1 MRRRRVLYDATSR
14 AAATAAE
21 SLRGEFDVAG
31 LSVAAD
37 PTADGPVV
45 ILVGRDAT
53 DPRWT
58 DAPLRVVAL
67 VDRDDTGPWPA
78 HWYSVLPEGA
88 SAAMLARAI
97 DNAFADLERAT
108 EMGRLDR
115 EMARLDRELSE
126 LNAIGIR
133 LSAERNPRDLI
144 ETILTK
150 AREITHS
157 DAGSLYLVEEE
168 DGTRDLRFVLA
179 QNDSVDIPFRAA
191 RLPLTSESVAGHVAL
206 TGAILNL
213 EDAYRPPAGAPFH
226 INRSFDEETGYRT
239 RSMLVVPMRTPEGET
254 IGALQLINC
263 KPDFAARLVR
273 GDAIEGTVQR
283 FTARHEQLAGS
294 LASQAAVAIQNRR
307 LYENIR
313 ELFEG
318 FVKASV
324 TAIESRDPT
333 TSGHSARVANLTV
346 GLAAAIDRASDG
358 PHQLTHFSAEEMTE
372 LRYAALLHDF
382 GKVGVREQVLV
393 KAKKLLPAELDG
405 IRQRVELIKRG
416 LELRYA
422 GKKIEHLVEKGR
434 RRYATQAAAF
444 DAELAAYVATLDQG
458 IARIVAANE
467 PAVLPRDFAAGIER
481 LALDVFEDH
490 LGTRE
495 SVITPEE
502 AEILAIPRGSLTP
515 AEFKEIQSHV
525 IHAYEFLTRIPW
537 TREFR
542 RIPEIARSH
551 HEKLDGTGYP
561 PTSTTRSPP
570 ATAPTRRASRPPRRS
585 TSSTTSG
592 APAISTARC
601 SMCSSTRGSTS
612 RPSRPPSAPQQETDA
627 APGDDGPERDERPE
641 HFPTGAETL
650 QMLSSPGQKKRARAA
665 TVKQCVCHC
674 VRAHYRPPR
683 ALHRRERA
691 LPPNSLSSETAE

>member
-14 AAATAAE
+14 EAATAAE
-21 SLRGEFDVAG
+21 LLRGEFDVAP
-31 LSVAAD
+31 LSASVD
-37 PTADGPVV
+37 PTAGGPAVV
-45 ILVGRDAT
+45 LVGRDGS
-53 DPRWT
+53 DRRWGE
-58 DAPLRVVAL
+58 APLRVVAL
-67 VDRDDTGPWPA
+67 VDAEAAGPWPA
-78 HWYSVLPEGA
+78 HWYSLLPAGVGA
-88 SAAMLARAI
+88 PILARAVE
-97 DNAFADLERAT
+97 NAFADLDRAA
-108 EMGRLDR
+108 EMT
-115 EMARLDRELSE
+115 RLDRELSE
-126 LNAIGIR
+126 LNAIGIL
-133 LSAERNPRDLI
+133 LSAERNPRDLT
-144 ETILTK
+144 EAILTK

-157 DAGSLYLVEEE
+157 DAGSLYLVEEAP
-168 DGTRDLRFVLA
+168 DGTRELRFVLA

-213 EDAYRPPAGAPFH
+213 EDAYSPPAGAPFR

-263 KPDFAARLVR
+263 KSDFAARLR
-273 GDAIEGTVQR
+273 PGDAIEQTAQR
-283 FTARHEQLAGS
+283 FTPRHEQLAGS

-333 TSGHSARVANLTV
+333 TSGHSARVANLTT
-346 GLAAAIDRASDG
+346 GLAAAIDRCATG
-358 PHQLTHFSAEEMTE
+358 PYQAIRFNAEEMTE

-393 KAKKLLPAELDG
+393 KAKKLLPGELDR

-422 GKKIEHLVEKGR
+422 GKKIEHLLEKGR
-434 RRYATQAAAF
+434 RRFATHAAAF
-444 DAELAAYVATLDQG
+444 DAELAAYVAELDQS

-481 LALDVFEDH
+481 LALNVFEDH
-490 LGTRE
+490 LGNRE
-495 SVITPEE
+495 AVITPEE

-515 AEFKEIQSHV
+515 TEFKEIQSHV
-525 IHAYEFLTRIPW
+525 IHTYEFLTRIPW
-537 TREFR
+537 TRELR

-561 PTSTTRSPP
+561 EGRKRDEIPIQSRMMTI
-570 ATAPTRRASRPPRRS
+570 ADIYDALTAGDRPYKKGIARDEALDILNHERRAGHLDGALLDVFVEAKIYEQVLAPPVN
-585 TSSTTSG
+585 
-592 APAISTARC
+592 
-601 SMCSSTRGSTS
+601 
-612 RPSRPPSAPQQETDA
+612 PSATD
-627 APGDDGPERDERPE
+627 RRRP
-641 HFPTGAETL
+641 
-650 QMLSSPGQKKRARAA
+650 MR
-665 TVKQCVCHC
+665 
-674 VRAHYRPPR
+674 
-683 ALHRRERA
+683 
-691 LPPNSLSSETAE
+691 

>member
-1 MRRRRVLYDATSR
+1 MCRRRVLYDATSR

-21 SLRGEFDVAG
+21 LVRGEFDVSG

-45 ILVGRDAT
+45 VLVGRDGIDA
-53 DPRWT
+53 RWSE
-58 DAPLRVVAL
+58 ASLRVVAL
-67 VDRDDTGPWPA
+67 VDAESDGPWPA
-78 HWYSVLPEGA
+78 HWHAVLPAGV
-88 SAAMLARAI
+88 SAAMLGRAI
-97 DNAFADLERAT
+97 DNAFADLDRAA
-108 EMGRLDR
+108 EVARLDR
-115 EMARLDRELSE
+115 EMTRLDRELSE

-133 LSAERNPRDLI
+133 LSAERNPRGLI

-157 DAGSLYLVEEE
+157 DAGSLYLVEEA

-206 TGAILNL
+206 TGTILNL
-213 EDAYRPPAGAPFH
+213 EDAYEPPVGAPFH

-263 KPDFAARLVR
+263 KPDFSAPLTPGTAAE
-273 GDAIEGTVQR
+273 GAIQR
-283 FTARHEQLAGS
+283 FTTRHEQLAGS

-307 LYENIR
+307 LYESIR

-346 GLAAAIDRASDG
+346 GLATAIDRSTTG
-358 PHQLTHFSAEEMTE
+358 PYQALCFTAEEMTE

-393 KAKKLLPAELDG
+393 KAKKLLPGELDR

-416 LELRYA
+416 LELRYSA
-422 GKKIEHLVEKGR
+422 RKIEHLEQKGR
-434 RRYATQAAAF
+434 RSYAAKAKAF
-444 DAELAAYVATLDQG
+444 DAELAACVAELDRSL
-458 IARIVAANE
+458 ARIVAANE

-481 LALDVFEDH
+481 LALDFFEDH
-490 LGTRE
+490 LGNRE
-495 SVITPEE
+495 TVITRDE

-515 AEFKEIQSHV
+515 AEFKEIKSHV
-525 IHAYEFLTRIPW
+525 THTYEFLTRIPW

-551 HEKLDGTGYP
+551 HEKLDGSGYP
-561 PTSTTRSPP
+561 EGRRHDEIPVQSRMMTI
-570 ATAPTRRASRPPRRS
+570 ADIYDALTAGDRPYKKGIAREEALDILEQERRAGHLDGALLDVFVEAKIYEQAQQSAVNPSAANKHRPTR
-585 TSSTTSG
+585 
-592 APAISTARC
+592 
-601 SMCSSTRGSTS
+601 
-612 RPSRPPSAPQQETDA
+612 
-627 APGDDGPERDERPE
+627 
-641 HFPTGAETL
+641 
-650 QMLSSPGQKKRARAA
+650 
-665 TVKQCVCHC
+665 
-674 VRAHYRPPR
+674 
-683 ALHRRERA
+683 
-691 LPPNSLSSETAE
+691 

>member
-14 AAATAAE
+14 AAAAAAE
-21 SLRGEFDVAG
+21 LLRDEFDVAG
-31 LSVAAD
+31 LSVATLADSAD
-37 PTADGPVV
+37 PVV
-45 ILVGRDAT
+45 VLVGRDGLGLFP
-53 DPRWT
+53 DE
-58 DAPLRVVAL
+58 APVRVIAL
-67 VDRDDTGPWPA
+67 VDADATGPWPL
-78 HWYSVLPEGA
+78 HWYSLLPVGV
-88 SAAMLARAI
+88 SGPILARAV
-97 DNAFADLERAT
+97 DNAFADVDRAT
-108 EMGRLDR
+108 AMRRLD
-115 EMARLDRELSE
+115 LELSE

-157 DAGSLYLVEEE
+157 DAGSLYLVEEAS

-213 EDAYRPPAGAPFH
+213 EDAYAPPGGAPFH

-263 KPDFAARLVR
+263 KPDFAARLR
-273 GDAIEGTVQR
+273 PGDAGEDAIQR

-346 GLAAAIDRASDG
+346 GLATAIDRCATG
-358 PHQLTHFSAEEMTE
+358 PYQAQRFTPEEMTE

-393 KAKKLLPAELDG
+393 KAKKLRPGELDR
-405 IRQRVELIKRG
+405 IRQRVEVIKRG

-422 GKKIEHLVEKGR
+422 RMKIEHLVQKGR
-434 RRYATQAAAF
+434 RNYATKAAAF
-444 DAELAAYVATLDQG
+444 DAELAAYVAELDHS
-458 IARIVAANE
+458 IARIVAADE
-467 PAVLPRDFAAGIER
+467 PAVLPRDFAAHIEQ
-481 LALDVFEDH
+481 LALNLFEDH
-490 LGTRE
+490 LGNRE
-495 SVITPEE
+495 AVITPEE

-525 IHAYEFLTRIPW
+525 IHTYEFLTRIPW

-561 PTSTTRSPP
+561 EGRRHDEIPVQSRMMTI
-570 ATAPTRRASRPPRRS
+570 ADIYDALTAGDRPYKKAIAKEEALDILDHERRAGHLDGALLDVFVEAKIYEQALAPPVSPAAGDRRRPMR
-585 TSSTTSG
+585 
-592 APAISTARC
+592 
-601 SMCSSTRGSTS
+601 
-612 RPSRPPSAPQQETDA
+612 
-627 APGDDGPERDERPE
+627 
-641 HFPTGAETL
+641 
-650 QMLSSPGQKKRARAA
+650 
-665 TVKQCVCHC
+665 
-674 VRAHYRPPR
+674 
-683 ALHRRERA
+683 
-691 LPPNSLSSETAE
+691 

>member
-21 SLRGEFDVAG
+21 LVRGEFDVAG

-45 ILVGRDAT
+45 VLVGRDGIDA
-53 DPRWT
+53 RWSE
-58 DAPLRVVAL
+58 APLRVIAL
-67 VDRDDTGPWPA
+67 VDAESDGPWPA
-78 HWYSVLPEGA
+78 HWHAVLPAGV
-88 SAAMLARAI
+88 SAAMLGRAI
-97 DNAFADLERAT
+97 DNAFADLDRAA
-108 EMGRLDR
+108 EVARLDR
-115 EMARLDRELSE
+115 EMTRLDRELSE

-133 LSAERNPRDLI
+133 LSAERNPRGLI

-150 AREITHS
+150 AREITQS
-157 DAGSLYLVEEE
+157 DAGSLYLVEEA

-213 EDAYRPPAGAPFH
+213 EDAYEPPVGAPFH

-263 KPDFAARLVR
+263 KPDFSAPLTPGTAAE
-273 GDAIEGTVQR
+273 GAIQR

-307 LYENIR
+307 LYESIR

-333 TSGHSARVANLTV
+333 TSGHSARVANFTV
-346 GLAAAIDRASDG
+346 GLATAIDRSTTG
-358 PHQLTHFSAEEMTE
+358 PYQALRFTAEEMTE

-393 KAKKLLPAELDG
+393 KAKKLLPGELDR

-416 LELRYA
+416 LELRYSA
-422 GKKIEHLVEKGR
+422 RKIEHLEQKGR
-434 RRYATQAAAF
+434 RSYAAKAKAF
-444 DAELAAYVATLDQG
+444 DAELAAYVAELDRSL
-458 IARIVAANE
+458 ARIVAANE

-481 LALDVFEDH
+481 LALDFFEDH
-490 LGTRE
+490 LGNRE
-495 SVITPEE
+495 TVITRDE

-515 AEFKEIQSHV
+515 AEFKEIKSHV
-525 IHAYEFLTRIPW
+525 THTYEFLTRIPW

-551 HEKLDGTGYP
+551 HEKLDGSGYP
-561 PTSTTRSPP
+561 EGRRQDEIPVQSRMMTI
-570 ATAPTRRASRPPRRS
+570 ADIYDALTAGDRPYKKGIAREEALDILEQERRAGHLDGALLDVFVEAKIYEQAQQSALNPSAANKHRPTR
-585 TSSTTSG
+585 
-592 APAISTARC
+592 
-601 SMCSSTRGSTS
+601 
-612 RPSRPPSAPQQETDA
+612 
-627 APGDDGPERDERPE
+627 
-641 HFPTGAETL
+641 
-650 QMLSSPGQKKRARAA
+650 
-665 TVKQCVCHC
+665 
-674 VRAHYRPPR
+674 
-683 ALHRRERA
+683 
-691 LPPNSLSSETAE
+691 

>member
-53 DPRWT
+53 DPRWS

-67 VDRDDTGPWPA
+67 VDRDDAGPWPA

-88 SAAMLARAI
+88 SAAMLARVI
-97 DNAFADLERAT
+97 DNAFADLERAI

-115 EMARLDRELSE
+115 EMTRLDRELSE

-157 DAGSLYLVEEE
+157 DAGSLYLVEEDA

-239 RSMLVVPMRTPEGET
+239 RSMLVVPMQTPEGET

-358 PHQLTHFSAEEMTE
+358 PHRLTHFSAEEMTE

-393 KAKKLLPAELDG
+393 KAKKLLPAELDR

-422 GKKIEHLVEKGR
+422 GKKIEHLVDKGR
-434 RRYATQAAAF
+434 RRYATQAAAL

-467 PAVLPRDFAAGIER
+467 PAVLPRDFAADIER

-490 LGTRE
+490 LGNRE

-525 IHAYEFLTRIPW
+525 IHTYEFLTRIPW

-561 PTSTTRSPP
+561 EGRKAGEIPVQSRMMTIADIYDALTAGDRPYKKGIPT
-570 ATAPTRRASRPPRRS
+570 AEALDILDHERRAGHLDGALLDVFVEARIYEQALTQPVSPSAGDRRRPRR
-585 TSSTTSG
+585 
-592 APAISTARC
+592 
-601 SMCSSTRGSTS
+601 
-612 RPSRPPSAPQQETDA
+612 
-627 APGDDGPERDERPE
+627 
-641 HFPTGAETL
+641 
-650 QMLSSPGQKKRARAA
+650 
-665 TVKQCVCHC
+665 
-674 VRAHYRPPR
+674 
-683 ALHRRERA
+683 
-691 LPPNSLSSETAE
+691 

>member
-21 SLRGEFDVAG
+21 HLRSEFDVAG

-45 ILVGRDAT
+45 VLVGRDAAE
-53 DPRWT
+53 PRWSE
-58 DAPLRVVAL
+58 APLRVIAL
-67 VDRDDTGPWPA
+67 IDGDGAGPWPP
-78 HWYSVLPEGA
+78 HWYAVLPESA
-88 SAAMLARAI
+88 STAMLARAI
-97 DNAFADLERAT
+97 DNAFADLDRAAET
-108 EMGRLDR
+108 
-115 EMARLDRELSE
+115 ARLERELSE
-126 LNAIGIR
+126 LNEIGIR

-144 ETILTK
+144 ETILSR
-150 AREITHS
+150 AREITQS

-168 DGTRDLRFVLA
+168 RDGTRDLRFVLA

-213 EDAYRPPAGAPFH
+213 EDAYRPPSGAPFH

-254 IGALQLINC
+254 MGALQLINC
-263 KPDFAARLVR
+263 KPDFAARLR
-273 GDAIEGTVQR
+273 PGEAIEGAVQR

-294 LASQAAVAIQNRR
+294 LASQAAVAIQNQR
-307 LYENIR
+307 LYGSIR

-346 GLAAAIDRASDG
+346 GLAAAIDRCDDG
-358 PHQLTHFSAEEMTE
+358 PHRLTRFTAEEMTE

-393 KAKKLLPAELDG
+393 KAKKLLPSELDR

-416 LELRYA
+416 LELKYA
-422 GKKIEHLVEKGR
+422 GKKVEHLFAKGR
-434 RRYATQAAAF
+434 RGYAKLAAGF
-444 DAELAAYVATLDQG
+444 DAELAAHVAALEQG
-458 IARIVAANE
+458 LARIVAANE
-467 PAVLPRDFAAGIER
+467 PAVLPRDFAAGLER
-481 LALDVFEDH
+481 LALEAFEDH
-490 LGTRE
+490 RGQRE
-495 SVITPEE
+495 TVITREE

-515 AEFKEIQSHV
+515 MEFKEIQSHV
-525 IHAYEFLTRIPW
+525 IHTYEFLARIPW

-561 PTSTTRSPP
+561 EGRQGGEIPVQSRMMTIADIYDALTAGDRPYKKGISSTEALDILERERQAGHLDGALLDVFVEAKIYEQAQIPAVSPSATS
-570 ATAPTRRASRPPRRS
+570 RRRPRR
-585 TSSTTSG
+585 
-592 APAISTARC
+592 
-601 SMCSSTRGSTS
+601 
-612 RPSRPPSAPQQETDA
+612 
-627 APGDDGPERDERPE
+627 
-641 HFPTGAETL
+641 
-650 QMLSSPGQKKRARAA
+650 
-665 TVKQCVCHC
+665 
-674 VRAHYRPPR
+674 
-683 ALHRRERA
+683 
-691 LPPNSLSSETAE
+691 

>member
-1 MRRRRVLYDATSR
+1 
-14 AAATAAE
+14 
-21 SLRGEFDVAG
+21 
-31 LSVAAD
+31 
-37 PTADGPVV
+37 
-45 ILVGRDAT
+45 
-53 DPRWT
+53 
-58 DAPLRVVAL
+58 
-67 VDRDDTGPWPA
+67 
-78 HWYSVLPEGA
+78 
-88 SAAMLARAI
+88 
-97 DNAFADLERAT
+97 
-108 EMGRLDR
+108 
-115 EMARLDRELSE
+115 
-126 LNAIGIR
+126 
-133 LSAERNPRDLI
+133 
-144 ETILTK
+144 
-150 AREITHS
+150 
-157 DAGSLYLVEEE
+157 
-168 DGTRDLRFVLA
+168 
-179 QNDSVDIPFRAA
+179 
-191 RLPLTSESVAGHVAL
+191 
-206 TGAILNL
+206 
-213 EDAYRPPAGAPFH
+213 
-226 INRSFDEETGYRT
+226 
-239 RSMLVVPMRTPEGET
+239 MRTPEGET

-358 PHQLTHFSAEEMTE
+358 QHRHTHFSAEEMTE

-393 KAKKLLPAELDG
+393 KAKKLLPAELDR

-434 RRYATQAAAF
+434 RRYATQAAAL

-490 LGTRE
+490 LGNRE

-525 IHAYEFLTRIPW
+525 IHTYEFLTRIPW

-561 PTSTTRSPP
+561 EGRKAGEIPVQSRMMTI
-570 ATAPTRRASRPPRRS
+570 ADIYDALTAGDRPYKK
-585 TSSTTSG
+585 G
-592 APAISTARC
+592 ISTAEALDILDHERRAGHLDGALLDVFVEARIYEQALTPPV
-601 SMCSSTRGSTS
+601 S
-612 RPSRPPSAPQQETDA
+612 PSA
-627 APGDDGPERDERPE
+627 GDRRRP
-641 HFPTGAETL
+641 
-650 QMLSSPGQKKRARAA
+650 
-665 TVKQCVCHC
+665 
-674 VRAHYRPPR
+674 
-683 ALHRRERA
+683 RR
-691 LPPNSLSSETAE
+691 

>member
-45 ILVGRDAT
+45 VLVGRDAA
-53 DPRWT
+53 DPRWSG
-58 DAPLRVVAL
+58 APLRVIAL
-67 VDRDDTGPWPA
+67 VDGDGAGPWPA
-78 HWYSVLPEGA
+78 HWYTVLPA
-88 SAAMLARAI
+88 SVTGSMLARVV
-97 DNAFADLERAT
+97 DNAFADLDRSAEAA
-108 EMGRLDR
+108 RLQR
-115 EMARLDRELSE
+115 EMTRLDRELSE

-168 DGTRDLRFVLA
+168 PDGTRDLRFVLA

-206 TGAILNL
+206 TGTILNL
-213 EDAYRPPAGAPFH
+213 EDAYQPPAGAPFR

-263 KPDFAARLVR
+263 MPDFAGRLAPD
-273 GDAIEGTVQR
+273 GATEGRVQP

-333 TSGHSARVANLTV
+333 TSGHSSRVANLTV
-346 GLAAAIDRASDG
+346 GLAVAIDRAADG
-358 PHQLTHFSAEEMTE
+358 PHRLTHFTAEEMTE

-393 KAKKLLPAELDG
+393 KAKKLLPAELER

-422 GKKIEHLVEKGR
+422 GKKIEHLVDKGR
-434 RRYATQAAAF
+434 RRYAAHAAVL
-444 DAELAAYVATLDQG
+444 DAELAAYVATLEQS

-467 PAVLPRDFAAGIER
+467 PSVLPRDFAAGIEQ

-490 LGTRE
+490 LGNRE
-495 SVITPEE
+495 SVITREE

-525 IHAYEFLTRIPW
+525 IHTYEFLTRIPW

-561 PTSTTRSPP
+561 EG
-570 ATAPTRRASRPPRRS
+570 RRAGEIPVQSRMMTIADIYDALTAGDRPYKKGIAPVEALDILEHERRAGHLDGTLLDVFVDARIYEQALTPPVSPSSGDRRRPRR
-585 TSSTTSG
+585 
-592 APAISTARC
+592 
-601 SMCSSTRGSTS
+601 
-612 RPSRPPSAPQQETDA
+612 
-627 APGDDGPERDERPE
+627 
-641 HFPTGAETL
+641 
-650 QMLSSPGQKKRARAA
+650 
-665 TVKQCVCHC
+665 
-674 VRAHYRPPR
+674 
-683 ALHRRERA
+683 
-691 LPPNSLSSETAE
+691 

>member
-21 SLRGEFDVAG
+21 LVRGEFDVAG

-45 ILVGRDAT
+45 VLVGRDGIDA
-53 DPRWT
+53 RWSE
-58 DAPLRVVAL
+58 APLRVIAL
-67 VDRDDTGPWPA
+67 VDAESDGPWPA
-78 HWYSVLPEGA
+78 HWHAVLPAGV
-88 SAAMLARAI
+88 SAAMLGRAI
-97 DNAFADLERAT
+97 DNAFADLDRAA
-108 EMGRLDR
+108 EVARLDR
-115 EMARLDRELSE
+115 EMTRLDRELSE

-133 LSAERNPRDLI
+133 LSAERNPRGLI

-150 AREITHS
+150 AREITQS
-157 DAGSLYLVEEE
+157 DAGSLYLVEEA

-213 EDAYRPPAGAPFH
+213 EDAYEPPVGAPFH

-263 KPDFAARLVR
+263 KPDFSAQLTPGTAAE
-273 GDAIEGTVQR
+273 GAIQR
-283 FTARHEQLAGS
+283 FTTRHEQLAGS

-307 LYENIR
+307 LYESIR

-333 TSGHSARVANLTV
+333 TSGHSARVANFTV
-346 GLAAAIDRASDG
+346 GLATAIDRSTTG
-358 PHQLTHFSAEEMTE
+358 PYQALRFTAEEMTE

-393 KAKKLLPAELDG
+393 KAKKLLPGELDR

-416 LELRYA
+416 LELRYSA
-422 GKKIEHLVEKGR
+422 RKIEHLEQKGR
-434 RRYATQAAAF
+434 RSYAAKAKAF
-444 DAELAAYVATLDQG
+444 DAELAAYVAELDRSL
-458 IARIVAANE
+458 ARIVAANE

-481 LALDVFEDH
+481 LALDFFEDH
-490 LGTRE
+490 LGNRE
-495 SVITPEE
+495 TVITRDE

-515 AEFKEIQSHV
+515 AEFKEIKSHV
-525 IHAYEFLTRIPW
+525 THTYEFLTRIPW

-551 HEKLDGTGYP
+551 HEKLDGSGYP
-561 PTSTTRSPP
+561 EGRRQDEIPVQSRMMTI
-570 ATAPTRRASRPPRRS
+570 ADIYDALTAGDRPYKKGIAREEALDILEQERRAGHLD
-585 TSSTTSG
+585 G
-592 APAISTARC
+592 ALLDVFVEAKIYEQAQQSALN
-601 SMCSSTRGSTS
+601 
-612 RPSRPPSAPQQETDA
+612 PSAA
-627 APGDDGPERDERPE
+627 NKHRP
-641 HFPTGAETL
+641 
-650 QMLSSPGQKKRARAA
+650 MR
-665 TVKQCVCHC
+665 
-674 VRAHYRPPR
+674 
-683 ALHRRERA
+683 
-691 LPPNSLSSETAE
+691 

>member
-14 AAATAAE
+14 AAAAAAE
-21 SLRGEFDVAG
+21 RLRGEFDVSG

-45 ILVGRDAT
+45 VLVGRDAAE
-53 DPRWT
+53 PRWGE
-58 DAPLRVVAL
+58 APLRVVAL
-67 VDRDDTGPWPA
+67 IDGDGAGPWPA
-78 HWYSVLPEGA
+78 HWYAVLPESV

-97 DNAFADLERAT
+97 DTAFADLDRAA
-108 EMGRLDR
+108 

-150 AREITHS
+150 AREITQS
-157 DAGSLYLVEEE
+157 DAGSLYLLEEE
-168 DGTRDLRFVLA
+168 PDGTRDLRFVLA
-179 QNDSVDIPFRAA
+179 QNDSMDIPFRAA

-254 IGALQLINC
+254 LGALQLINC
-263 KPDFAARLVR
+263 KPDFRARLR
-273 GDAIEGTVQR
+273 PGDDSEHTVQR
-283 FTARHEQLAGS
+283 FTQRHEQLAGS

-333 TSGHSARVANLTV
+333 TSGHSSRVANLTV
-346 GLAAAIDRASDG
+346 GLATAIDRCADG
-358 PHQLTHFSAEEMTE
+358 PHRLTHFTAEEMTE

-382 GKVGVREQVLV
+382 GKVGVREQLLV
-393 KAKKLLPAELDG
+393 KAKKLLPGELDR
-405 IRQRVELIKRG
+405 IRQRVELIRRG

-422 GKKIEHLVEKGR
+422 GKKVEHLFAKGR
-434 RRYATQAAAF
+434 RGYAKLAATV
-444 DAELAAYVATLDQG
+444 DAELAAYIAELDQS
-458 IARIVAANE
+458 IARVVAANE
-467 PAVLPRDFAAGIER
+467 PAVLPRDFAAGIQR
-481 LALDVFEDH
+481 LALDAFEDH
-490 LGTRE
+490 RGHRE
-495 SVITPEE
+495 TVITREE
-502 AEILAIPRGSLTP
+502 AEILAIPRGSLTA

-525 IHAYEFLTRIPW
+525 IHTYEFLARIPW

-542 RIPEIARSH
+542 RIPEIPVQSRMMTIADIYDALTAGDRPYKKGIAPPEALDILD
-551 HEKLDGTGYP
+551 HE
-561 PTSTTRSPP
+561 
-570 ATAPTRRASRPPRRS
+570 RRAGHLDSALLDVFVEAKIYELALA
-585 TSSTTSG
+585 
-592 APAISTARC
+592 APVN
-601 SMCSSTRGSTS
+601 
-612 RPSRPPSAPQQETDA
+612 PSA
-627 APGDDGPERDERPE
+627 RDRRRP
-641 HFPTGAETL
+641 
-650 QMLSSPGQKKRARAA
+650 MR
-665 TVKQCVCHC
+665 
-674 VRAHYRPPR
+674 
-683 ALHRRERA
+683 
-691 LPPNSLSSETAE
+691 